1 MSAPPCWSFRTV
13 SLDLRK
19 SSAQSYFSW
28 ECKASEQA
36 HLYPK
41 KSKQTPNKRAELIR
55 TPKKSK
61 QTYKQAHSCPRS
73 PSHAQCKVQTP
84 LPNIRNNRAYILH
97 GRSPSNRITVAA
109 ARGTQAKLTQ
119 ILNSIDWVYLS
130 CLLSLSRLH
139 TKGS

>member
-1 MSAPPCWSFRTV
+1 V

-28 ECKASEQA
+28 ECKEQA

-41 KSKQTPNKRAELIR
+41 KSKQTNKFDPPNKRAKLIR

-84 LPNIRNNRAYILH
+84 LPNARSNRAYILH
-97 GRSPSNRITVAA
+97 GRSPSNCITAAA

-119 ILNSIDWVYLS
+119 ILNSINLVYLS
-130 CLLSLSRLH
+130 CLLSSSRFY